1 VPVSRLGVLLELVFP
16 SWCRLTG
23 AAGSSGAVLAQVV
36 AVRVDERRPVL
47 RGALQPLGL
56 FCAGVA
62 LDRVQGQVLARAHSN
77 SPVPF
82 PVAARECQYTGRSR
96 HVTN

>member
-1 VPVSRLGVLLELVFP
+1 
-16 SWCRLTG
+16 
-23 AAGSSGAVLAQVV
+23 VLAQVV
-36 AVRVDERRPVL
+36 AVRADERRPVL

-82 PVAARECQYTGRSR
+82 PVAAQECQFTGRSH